1 MPSKSAAEPVEV
13 WLWDPSARAKPFDH
27 AASPLE
33 YLPTDAP
40 LPRAGDILVLPT
52 NLTGDDKH
60 EAFAYAGTRTPFA
73 VVQCEHIYHR
83 SDAER
88 HGAIAPKPARHVK
101 TLVFVRRMS
110 QKEFYEDRGWSRESA
125 D

>member
-88 HGAIAPKPARHVK
+88 HGEECAGVLGIALEPGPANA
-101 TLVFVRRMS
+101 LPDRRAVGC
-110 QKEFYEDRGWSRESA
+110 DRLA
-125 D
+125 